1 MGRRQRQQHA
11 ANQASRAYPAEP
23 PVDAPRGASPPPPPP
38 PPDTPL
44 VPLAMWDFN
53 QCDPRRCSGRRL
65 ARVGALRSLRL
76 TQPCRGLLLTP
87 TATVALSPADGD
99 TLRRGGL
106 TVVDCSWARVDEI
119 DWRVLRG
126 GVPRLLPFLLAA
138 NPVNYGRPLKLTCA
152 EALAAGLWIG
162 GERSQA
168 RAVMGHFGWG
178 ESFFA
183 LNAELLDAYAAT
195 ADSAGVVAVQA
206 AYIDSCERE
215 VTAREAEK
223 EAARERRAGGAGGGW
238 GALAADGSSSEEEGE
253 DIGGFRRA
261 GWDVEEE
268 EAEEEEEEEEEGAA
282 GEGGLDVD
290 VRQGDGDNDG
300 GTGGGGGGRARPC
313 EAALMRAAAADA
325 DSAGDALQG
334 LHV

>member
-1 MGRRQRQQHA
+1 
-11 ANQASRAYPAEP
+11 
-23 PVDAPRGASPPPPPP
+23 
-38 PPDTPL
+38 
-44 VPLAMWDFN
+44 MWDFN

-65 ARVGALRSLRL
+65 VRAGAIRSLRL

-162 GERSQA
+162 GERNQA
-168 RAVMGHFGWG
+168 RAVMAHFGWG
-178 ESFFA
+178 HSFFA
-183 LNAELLDAYAAT
+183 LNAELLDAYAAA
-195 ADSAGVVAVQA
+195 ADSAGVVAAQA

-215 VTAREAEK
+215 VMAREAEK
-223 EAARERRAGGAGGGW
+223 EATRKERAAGRGGGGW
-238 GALAADGSSSEEEGE
+238 GTLAADGSSSEEEGE

-261 GWDVEEE
+261 GWDVVEEVEEE
-268 EAEEEEEEEEEGAA
+268 EEVVVVQEEEEVVEAEEEQEEAEAEVKDKEEDEERVTA
-282 GEGGLDVD
+282 GIGQNNSGI
-290 VRQGDGDNDG
+290 DG
-300 GTGGGGGGRARPC
+300 GTCNGGEARRARPS
-313 EAALMRAAAADA
+313 EVPRVGAVASDA
-325 DSAGDALQG
+325 GGASDALRG